1 MASLRLLQR
10 GRPRSMDPED
20 DALAI
25 VLRVFGAD
33 AALVT
38 DEPGLDRPALVSLD
52 TLDRAVAAHPSS
64 GRWIA

>member
-10 GRPRSMDPED
+10 ERPRSAEPEA

-25 VLRVFGAD
+25 VMRVFGAD
-33 AALVT
+33 AAIIAEKPVP
-38 DEPGLDRPALVSLD
+38 ERPALVSLD
-52 TLDRAVAAHPSS
+52 TLDRAVATHPSS

>member
-10 GRPRSMDPED
+10 ERRSPDRED

-25 VLRVFGAD
+25 VLRVFGDD
-33 AALVT
+33 AVLVT
-38 DEPGLDRPALVSLD
+38 EERPALVSLD